1 MLTTVI
7 VMCIA
12 ISEAFVHQLS
22 GFKLQPMVHPRH
34 RGAAKL
40 CRQAWRQQAGYASKA
55 TAVSIQAHVAGR
67 PEDETKRSKLFRA
80 RKLLDESR
88 MAFESWRSARP
99 KTDLKISTASG
110 LNETE
115 SPDLVSEFRIRSQWS
130 RTGRAL
136 YGTWLKVFGG
146 EAGTTFLSDPL
157 GLQYASEGEDWIR
170 AAFERIDLDR
180 SGTIDNTELS
190 AIIKE
195 MTGLP
200 ANETTVRK
208 LLSEAT
214 LQSQPQAGSES
225 AVVMSQSD
233 FAGPMRALL
242 DQRRALGLA
251 SEIARAGKKDREL
264 VVHSL
269 EAARQDGILI
279 GGAHNATARL
289 NNLSACGV
297 LRLWNSGHVAK
308 ENVSTQRICMELGLK
323 NGPDRALGLR
333 PSFITHFRYTGVR
346 WLGLAAFLSLLVSS
360 CLSSVYWQ
368 LAHLAAVFGLVASS
382 LYLVC
387 LIAFTFAPNLV
398 DLLYN

>member
-1 MLTTVI
+1 MVETGGCTKPELSTRRSWVSRAKHSDEIPWSRACARAQQVTHKGESNVCLQAPGAKVDRVEPMVGPKSCACIRPTMLTTVI

-180 SGTIDNTELS
+180 SGTIDNAELS

-251 SEIARAGKKDREL
+251 SEIG
-264 VVHSL
+264 
-269 EAARQDGILI
+269 
-279 GGAHNATARL
+279 
-289 NNLSACGV
+289 
-297 LRLWNSGHVAK
+297 
-308 ENVSTQRICMELGLK
+308 
-323 NGPDRALGLR
+323 
-333 PSFITHFRYTGVR
+333 
-346 WLGLAAFLSLLVSS
+346 
-360 CLSSVYWQ
+360 
-368 LAHLAAVFGLVASS
+368 HLAS
-382 LYLVC
+382 
-387 LIAFTFAPNLV
+387 
-398 DLLYN
+398 